1 MAISTIA
8 GPPPERGIGYF
19 VTETLNPS
27 TSTTAQAIALTVPLT
42 LISTATGGTGTAT
55 GFERNVF
62 SLSTASAIEGQ
73 VKTVIMTGTGEAKL
87 ILTGTATGRWTLTE
101 ADDLVMVQM
110 FNRKWRVIQS
120 TATLATA
127 TS

>member
-1 MAISTIA
+1 MSIGVTAAPVKRRGA
-8 GPPPERGIGYF
+8 GWF
-19 VTETLNPS
+19 SAETLNPS
-27 TSTTAQAIALTVPLT
+27 TSTVPQALALTADIT

-62 SLSTASAIEGQ
+62 TLSTASAVEGQ
-73 VKTVIMTGTGEAKL
+73 EKGIILTGTGEVKI

-101 ADDLVMVQM
+101 ADDLLAIRMW
-110 FNRKWRVIQS
+110 NRKWRVIQS

-127 TS
+127 T